1 VITRISHGHVIL
13 SAAKD
18 LGLRILRSFAVGAC
32 PERRRAQRG
41 GVEWAAQDDGPTPC
55 SPFRLICLPRWAW
68 TLLVVGGCALY
79 SDVSIQPLVITPA
92 SIDRGS
98 DVQSMLSK
106 ADYLRAV
113 DLARVVE
120 TRSRKSV
127 AELAALG
134 AAELAS
140 GRFDSARTHLRQ
152 AIDLEPFRSVYST
165 VAWDLSQ
172 TEYMLNNYD
181 TSLEWAKLAVAHG
194 LAVKPWHLEYLNA
207 LSSTETYRFTALSS
221 DTMPMRIGRP
231 DVPRIDVRVND
242 VTTISAVIDSGAV
255 LSILSE
261 KMATTINVDSM
272 GDFRGE
278 FYGLLGEPIA
288 VRFGLLRSLEL
299 AGIRIENVPVA
310 IMPDAKMRFLVTDK
324 REFNIDFLLGAN
336 LLKEFRMEL
345 DFTRST
351 VTWTRVLAADRRPDP
366 EQNLFIGGFRPFVR
380 GTVNRK
386 GWFLFI
392 LDTGSEVTFLN
403 ESRLATLPINYY
415 TPRVHTA
422 TLQGL
427 GGAKKRGT
435 KIENVEI
442 GIDKWAGTF
451 TTVPMY
457 SSEESQTVGILGQNF
472 LKRFSRVVIDFGR
485 MRVDLER

>member
-1 VITRISHGHVIL
+1 VTIASR
-13 SAAKD
+13 
-18 LGLRILRSFAVGAC
+18 RFA
-32 PERRRAQRG
+32 RR
-41 GVEWAAQDDGPTPC
+41 V
-55 SPFRLICLPRWAW
+55 W
-68 TLLVVGGCALY
+68 TLLLIGGCSLY
-79 SDVSIQPLVITPA
+79 SEVTISPLVVTPS

-120 TRSRKSV
+120 NRSRKSI

-140 GRFDSARTHLRQ
+140 GRYEAARVHLRQ
-152 AIDLEPFRSVYST
+152 AIDLEPFRSVYSA

-172 TEYMLNNYD
+172 VEYLLNNYD
-181 TSLEWAKLAVAHG
+181 TSLEWANLAVANG
-194 LAVKPWHLEYLNA
+194 LNVKRWHLDYLEA
-207 LSSTETYRFTALSS
+207 LSSVETYRFTALTE
-221 DTMPMRIGRP
+221 DTMAMRIGKP
-231 DVPRIDVRVND
+231 DVPRINARVND
-242 VTTISAVIDSGAV
+242 ATTISAVIDSGAV

-261 KMATTINVDSM
+261 KMAAQIGVDTI

-288 VRFGLLRSLEL
+288 VRFGLLKSLDL
-299 AGIRIENVPVA
+299 GGIRIENVPVA
-310 IMPDAKMRFLVTDK
+310 IMPDDKMRFLVTDK

-336 LLKEFRMEL
+336 LLKEFRLEL
-345 DFTRST
+345 DFVRST
-351 VTWTRVLAADRRPDP
+351 VTLTRVLPGDRRPDP

-380 GTVNRK
+380 GMVNRK
-386 GWFLFI
+386 GWFLFV

-415 TPRVHTA
+415 APRIHTA

-435 KIENVEI
+435 KIEDVEI
-442 GIDKWAGTF
+442 GVDRWAGRF
-451 TTVPMY
+451 VTVPMY
-457 SSEESQTVGILGQNF
+457 SSEESLTVGIIGQNF
-472 LKRFSRVVIDFGR
+472 LKNFDRVVIDFGR